1 MKCFVYYYNTL
12 EYELSE
18 TKLLPLNS
26 FYLRIF
32 IGQNNLMV
40 TFFRTNSDYKITTIF
55 TQPIPIYQSL
65 EERKLYWD
73 NLGEHLNNNNIDE
86 LDIFNTNDRITND
99 IKITFTNFILN
110 VIDGPLCFVNN
121 CL

>member
-18 TKLLPLNS
+18 TKTLPPNS

-32 IGQNNLMV
+32 VGQNSLV
-40 TFFRTNSDYKITTIF
+40 TTFFRTNSDYKITTIF
-55 TQPIPIYQSL
+55 TQHIPNYQSL

-73 NLGEHLNNNNIDE
+73 NLGEHLNNNGIDE
-86 LDIFNTNDRITND
+86 LNIYNTNDRTTND
-99 IKITFTNFILN
+99 IKNTFTNFTLN
-110 VIDGPLCFVNN
+110 IVDGPFMF
-121 CL
+121 